1 MPSVSLVKQNLTGYV
16 QVTLRCQALWN
27 NVWAWHHWTSE
38 DCVCWA
44 GTLPSHST
52 EEEKVH
58 ELRHHRPQFQ
68 EHGFFGFP
76 SLVFC
81 KVKANLVTTLNI
93 TLISS
98 LFQRQISFTRG
109 LLCPNQTSVCHTDF
123 QSHPPL
129 KNISCFLDWQECWP
143 RLAARLGVVSDYA
156 PQHSSPQLYVPPV
169 SLFSTCCSQR
179 WGCAP
184 LESSTVVL
192 FEQTSIYLLRVEKW
206 DHYLYPGLKFSRMVC
221 FLTVLWVH

>member
-1 MPSVSLVKQNLTGYV
+1 MTSLNFRRLCVLSRHIALTFYRGRESSWT
-16 QVTLRCQALWN
+16 QTPQATIPRAWLLWF
-27 NVWAWHHWTSE
+27 
-38 DCVCWA
+38 
-44 GTLPSHST
+44 L
-52 EEEKVH
+52 
-58 ELRHHRPQFQ
+58 
-68 EHGFFGFP
+68 

-129 KNISCFLDWQECWP
+129 KNISCFLDWQECRH

-179 WGCAP
+179 WGCSP

-192 FEQTSIYLLRVEKW
+192 FEKTSIYLLRVEKW